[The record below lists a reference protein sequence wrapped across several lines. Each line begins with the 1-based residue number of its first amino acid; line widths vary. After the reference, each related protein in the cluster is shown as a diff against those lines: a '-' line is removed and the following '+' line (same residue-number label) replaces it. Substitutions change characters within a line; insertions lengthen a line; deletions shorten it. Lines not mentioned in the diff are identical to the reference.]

1 MKKNKFTS
9 LILSILFVFTVNLMK
24 AQIIEP
30 NEEAVLGRTIVLKD
44 LSLLYLN
51 SRLYKFE
58 NYIYFKDD
66 GIQYKLSIDSI
77 SKIDD
82 VRVIEIKSD
91 KLTYSLD
98 KFAKTS
104 RTGIGFQIVGGLLGY
119 VLPFV
124 IFPVPP
130 IAFIA
135 TGVISVTGFIIWVT
149 SYKHLRR
156 YTMIAEAKVLPNDF
170 IQK

>member
-1 MKKNKFTS
+1 MKKILTL
-9 LILSILFVFTVNLMK
+9 LILSIYSFGFSQLK
-24 AQIIEP
+24 A
-30 NEEAVLGRTIVLKD
+30 TIVLKD

-58 NYIYFKDD
+58 NYIYFEDD

-77 SKIDD
+77 RKIDD
-82 VRVIEIKSD
+82 RVRVIEIN

-98 KFAKTS
+98 KFANTS
-104 RTGIGFQIVGGLLGY
+104 QTGIGFQIVGGLLGY

-135 TGVISVTGFIIWVT
+135 TGGIIVTGFIIWAT
-149 SYKHLRR
+149 SYKHLRQ
-156 YTMIAEAKVLPNDF
+156 YTLIAEAKILPKYYV
-170 IQK
+170 Q

>member
-1 MKKNKFTS
+1 MKKILTL
-9 LILSILFVFTVNLMK
+9 LILSIYSFGFSQLK
-24 AQIIEP
+24 A
-30 NEEAVLGRTIVLKD
+30 TIVLKD

-58 NYIYFKDD
+58 NYIYFEDD

-77 SKIDD
+77 RKIDD
-82 VRVIEIKSD
+82 RVRVIEIN

-98 KFAKTS
+98 KFANTS
-104 RTGIGFQIVGGLLGY
+104 QTGIGFQIVGGLLGY

-135 TGVISVTGFIIWVT
+135 TGVISVTGFIIWAT
-149 SYKHLRR
+149 SYKHLRQ
-156 YTMIAEAKVLPNDF
+156 YTLIAEAKILPKYYV
-170 IQK
+170 Q